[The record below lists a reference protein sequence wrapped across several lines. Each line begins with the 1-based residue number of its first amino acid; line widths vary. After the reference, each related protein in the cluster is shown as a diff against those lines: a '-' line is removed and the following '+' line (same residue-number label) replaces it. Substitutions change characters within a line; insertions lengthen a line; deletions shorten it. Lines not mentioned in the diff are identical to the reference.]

1 MKENEKLK
9 GSCLCKAVSIEATP
23 VDNSVGACHCDMCR
37 RWSGGPLL
45 VMDCGTGNISF
56 AGEQNVKIYNSS
68 DWAERGFCSTCGT
81 HLFYRLK
88 KQNQYMVPVG
98 LFDSQLVSEL
108 PNLEFDHQI
117 FIEEKPGYYDFA
129 NETTNMTGEEVF
141 KMFEDGQ

>member
-1 MKENEKLK
+1 MKENVKLK
-9 GSCLCKAVSIEATP
+9 GSCLCKAVSLETTP

-45 VMDCGTGNISF
+45 VMDCGVGNINF
-56 AGEQNVKIYNSS
+56 TGEQNIKIYESS
-68 DWAERGFCSTCGT
+68 DWAERGFCSACGT

-98 LFDSQLVSEL
+98 LFEDKLVSQLSDL
-108 PNLEFDHQI
+108 KFDHQI

-129 NETTNMTGEEVF
+129 NKTKNMTGEEVF
-141 KMFEDGQ
+141 KMFEDTQ